1 MFSLKHGIQKI
12 RYFPGGPVVK
22 VPYFHCRGYK
32 LDPWLG
38 GELRSHMPYYVIENK
53 IQFKKQNNE
62 FLKKKPLVLCKVH
75 TPGPT
80 AEYSMKHQVSCALN
94 KGPGNSQA
102 WGSWKALVPTEWQL
116 LS

>member
-1 MFSLKHGIQKI
+1 M
-12 RYFPGGPVVK
+12 
-22 VPYFHCRGYK
+22 
-32 LDPWLG
+32 DPWLG

-80 AEYSMKHQVSCALN
+80 AEYSMKHQVNCASN
-94 KGPGNSQA
+94 KSLSDSQA
-102 WGSWKALVPTEWQL
+102 RRSRETLV
-116 LS
+116 

>member
-80 AEYSMKHQVSCALN
+80 AEYSMKHQVNCASN
-94 KGPGNSQA
+94 KSLSDSQA
-102 WGSWKALVPTEWQL
+102 RRSRETLV
-116 LS
+116 